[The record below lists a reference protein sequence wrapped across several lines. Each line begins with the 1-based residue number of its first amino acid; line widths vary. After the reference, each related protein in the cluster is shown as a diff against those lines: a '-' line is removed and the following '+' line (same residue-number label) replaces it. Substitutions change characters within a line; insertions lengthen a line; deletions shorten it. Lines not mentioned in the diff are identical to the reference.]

1 MWNTSISCISF
12 QFSRFP
18 WQFLSCLDI
27 NRISSRNSHLW
38 WNSCQSVQKLK
49 FYFENRFCCIL
60 FGFTL
65 PSLQYTTID
74 LAWISKEELAITALM
89 VCIRVV
95 FYVCFFIQSASRE
108 GVRVVQGSKILNFR
122 GMSFMYDP
130 IMEIQNYEDFRNFEE
145 TFDWASV
152 PSFQLPIASS
162 VDLMFQKMI
171 RTNGS
176 MEGLISV
183 LWGN

>member
-18 WQFLSCLDI
+18 WQSLSCLDI
-27 NRISSRNSHLW
+27 NSISSRNSHLW

-49 FYFENRFCCIL
+49 FYFENRFCCLL

-95 FYVCFFIQSASRE
+95 FYVCFRVCMCVHMCARVCAC
-108 GVRVVQGSKILNFR
+108 VRVYVCLWVHVWVFLFQGRRGGEEVKLKVTFQEGSLWSKVPQEQEWGWSR
-122 GMSFMYDP
+122 G
-130 IMEIQNYEDFRNFEE
+130 
-145 TFDWASV
+145 
-152 PSFQLPIASS
+152 
-162 VDLMFQKMI
+162 QKF
-171 RTNGS
+171 
-176 MEGLISV
+176 
-183 LWGN
+183 